1 MTRARCMPG
10 LRVALLLMATAA
22 LAGCGFHLEGSNT
35 LPRSL
40 VSARVE
46 AVDTQSDFY
55 HGLRAALLGSGTRLD
70 AEAPGTATI
79 RILEDST
86 SERVLSVSGF
96 NIPTAF
102 ELSYRV
108 RVAVESQGREL
119 MAPEEHTLVR
129 EYSFDQRTLLAKE
142 REREVL
148 TQALADDLVALLM
161 RRFAAL

>member
-1 MTRARCMPG
+1 MN
-10 LRVALLLMATAA
+10 ATAIRIVRCAAA
-22 LAGCGFHLEGSNT
+22 LIAGAALGGCGFHLEGSNK

-40 VSARVE
+40 ASAHLE
-46 AVDTQSDFY
+46 AVDAQSDFS
-55 HGLRAALLGSGTRLD
+55 HGLRAALLNSGTRLD
-70 AEAPGTATI
+70 AEVPGAATI
-79 RILEDST
+79 RIIEDST

-108 RVAVESQGREL
+108 RVSVESQGREL
-119 MAPEEHTLVR
+119 MAPEEHTLTR

-148 TQALADDLVALLM
+148 TEALADDLVALLM

>member
-1 MTRARCMPG
+1 MRRARRSAG
-10 LRVALLLMATAA
+10 LRVGLLLLAA
-22 LAGCGFHLEGSNT
+22 ASLSGCGFRLEGSDQ

-40 VSARVE
+40 ASARVE
-46 AVDTQSDFY
+46 AVDAQSDFC
-55 HGLRAALLGSGTRLD
+55 HGLRAALLASGARLD
-70 AEAPGTATI
+70 AEVPGAATI

-102 ELSYRV
+102 ELSYHV
-108 RVAVESQGREL
+108 RVAVESQGKEL
-119 MAPEEHTLVR
+119 MAPEEHTLTR